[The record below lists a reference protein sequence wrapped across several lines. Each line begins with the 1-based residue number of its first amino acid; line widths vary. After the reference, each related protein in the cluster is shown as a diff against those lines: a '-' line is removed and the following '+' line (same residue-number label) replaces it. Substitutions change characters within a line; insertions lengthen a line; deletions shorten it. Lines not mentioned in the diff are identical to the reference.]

1 MNRWTQ
7 VDPLMVNQGEKVLHI
22 LLERGFQAFFVG
34 GCVRDELM
42 GRPVHDMDIATSA
55 KPEDVVAVFERTVPT
70 GIEHGTVTVLMD
82 DYAFEVTTFRKESQ
96 YEDHRRPASVE
107 FVDAVNEDLL
117 RRDFTMNAIARDID
131 GALID
136 PYGGQCDI
144 KRGLIR
150 CVGAAEERFEED
162 ALRML
167 RAVRFAS
174 VFGFRP
180 AKSLWRALLRGKDK
194 LSYIAMERVRT
205 ELEKVVLG
213 DRPLRGLALLER
225 SGLLRHV
232 KAALPEAGGAA
243 NAEPDPAGRSRARL
257 TRQLLAAEP
266 RRELLAALPELPPE
280 PQALRWSL
288 LLQALGT
295 AGEDVIPLMKGWTF
309 PNKAAEETA
318 AIVRFDEAWRRAGA
332 EEREAASLR
341 RRWVVLQVTLGQTA
355 AACWLGRQAAVLA
368 AASLSEA
375 QRIAERERLDLARR
389 WHGEVRAHALS
400 ELAVSGKDVLEL
412 TGQKGGPWLGEL
424 MKQLLLSVAAGEVH
438 NDKQAL
444 LEYVKAGLSEA
455 WKQTD

>member
-7 VDPLMVNQGEKVLHI
+7 VDPLMVNQGEMVLHT

-136 PYGGQCDI
+136 PYGGQSDI

-180 AKSLWRALLRGKDK
+180 AKSLWKALLRGKDK

-213 DRPLRGLALLER
+213 PRPLRGLALLER

-232 KAALPEAGGAA
+232 KAALPEAVAGD
-243 NAEPDPAGRSRARL
+243 AEPERQSQARL
-257 TRQLLAAEP
+257 TRQLLAAAP
-266 RRELLAALPELPPE
+266 RRELLTALPELPPE

-295 AGEDVIPLMKGWTF
+295 GGEDVIPLMKRWTF

-318 AIVRFDEAWRRAGA
+318 AIVRFDEAWRQAQA

-368 AASLSEA
+368 AAFLSEA
-375 QRIAERERLDLARR
+375 QRIAERKRLDLARR

-424 MKQLLLSVAAGEVH
+424 IKQLLLSVAAGEVH

-444 LEYVKAGLSEA
+444 LEYVKAGLSET

>member
-7 VDPLMVNQGEKVLHI
+7 EDPLMVNQGEMVLHT

-117 RRDFTMNAIARDID
+117 RRDFTMNALARDID

-136 PYGGQCDI
+136 PYGGQSDI

-180 AKSLWRALLRGKDK
+180 AKSLWKALLRGKDK

-213 DRPLRGLALLER
+213 PRPLRGLALLER

-232 KAALPEAGGAA
+232 KAALPEAVAGD
-243 NAEPDPAGRSRARL
+243 AEPERQSQARL
-257 TRQLLAAEP
+257 TRQLLAAAP
-266 RRELLAALPELPPE
+266 RRELLTALPELPPA
-280 PQALRWSL
+280 PHALRWSL
-288 LLQALGT
+288 LLQARGT
-295 AGEDVIPLMKGWTF
+295 GGEDVIPLMKRWTF
-309 PNKAAEETA
+309 PNKAAEKTA
-318 AIVRFDEAWRRAGA
+318 AIVRFDEAWRQAQA

-368 AASLSEA
+368 AAFLSEA
-375 QRIAERERLDLARR
+375 QRIAERKRLDLARR

-444 LEYVKAGLSEA
+444 LEYVKAGLSET

>member
-7 VDPLMVNQGEKVLHI
+7 VDPLMVNQGEKVLHT

-55 KPEDVVAVFERTVPT
+55 KPEDVIAIFERTVPT

-82 DYAFEVTTFRKESQ
+82 AYAFEVTTFRKESQ
-96 YEDHRRPASVE
+96 YEDHRRPTSVE
-107 FVDAVNEDLL
+107 FVDAVAEDLL
-117 RRDFTMNAIARDID
+117 RRDFTMNAIARDIH

-136 PYGGQCDI
+136 PYGGQGDI

-180 AKSLWRALLRGKDK
+180 AKSLWRALLRVKDK
-194 LSYIAMERVRT
+194 LTYIAMERVRA

-213 DRPLRGLALLER
+213 PRPLRGLALLER

-232 KAALPEAGGAA
+232 KAALPEAVAGD
-243 NAEPDPAGRSRARL
+243 AEPARL

-266 RRELLAALPELPPE
+266 RRELLAALAELPAE

-318 AIVRFDEAWRRAGA
+318 AIVRFDEAWARAEA
-332 EEREAASLR
+332 EESDEAPLR
-341 RRWVVLQVTLGQTA
+341 RRWVVLQVTLGQA
-355 AACWLGRQAAVLA
+355 ASAFWLRRQAAVLA
-368 AASLSEA
+368 AASLPEA
-375 QRIAERERLDLARR
+375 QRITERERLALARR
-389 WHGEVRAHALS
+389 WHGEVRVHALS
-400 ELAVSGKDVLEL
+400 ELAISGKDVLEL
-412 TGQKGGPWLGEL
+412 AGKKGGPWLGEL
-424 MKQLLLSVAAGEVH
+424 MKRLLISVAAGEIH

-444 LEYVKAGLSEA
+444 LNYVKAGLSEA

>member
-1 MNRWTQ
+1 MNRWVQ
-7 VDPLMVNQGEKVLHI
+7 VDPLMVNQGEKVLHT

-42 GRPVHDMDIATSA
+42 GRPVHDMDITTSA
-55 KPEDVVAVFERTVPT
+55 KPEDIIAVFERTVPT

-82 DYAFEVTTFRKESQ
+82 AYAFEVTTFRKESQ
-96 YEDHRRPASVE
+96 YEDHRRPTSVE
-107 FVDAVNEDLL
+107 FVDAVTEDLL
-117 RRDFTMNAIARDID
+117 RRDFTMNAIARDIH

-136 PYGGQCDI
+136 PFGGQGDI

-180 AKSLWRALLRGKDK
+180 AKSLWKALLRGKDK

-213 DRPLRGLALLER
+213 PRPLRGLALLER

-232 KAALPEAGGAA
+232 KATLPEAGGAA
-243 NAEPDPAGRSRARL
+243 NAEPEPADRSLALL

-266 RRELLAALPELPPE
+266 QRELMAALPELPPE
-280 PQALRWSL
+280 PQALRLSL
-288 LLQALGT
+288 LLQAHGT

-309 PNKAAEETA
+309 PNRAAEETA
-318 AIVRFDEAWRRAGA
+318 AIARFDEAWKRAQA
-332 EEREAASLR
+332 EEREEPLLR
-341 RRWVVLQVTLGQTA
+341 RRWVVLQVTLGQA
-355 AACWLGRQAAVLA
+355 AAAHWLRRQAAVLA
-368 AASLSEA
+368 GAPLPEA
-375 QRIAERERLDLARR
+375 QRITEQERLALALR

-400 ELAVSGKDVLEL
+400 DLEISGKDVLEL
-412 TGQKGGPWLGEL
+412 TGKKGGPWLGEL
-424 MKQLLLSVAAGEVH
+424 MKRLLISAAAGEIH

-444 LEYVKAGLSEA
+444 LDYVKAGVSEA

>member
-7 VDPLMVNQGEKVLHI
+7 VDPLMVNQGEMVLHT

-136 PYGGQCDI
+136 PYGGQSDI

-180 AKSLWRALLRGKDK
+180 AKSLWKALLLGKDK

-213 DRPLRGLALLER
+213 PRPLRGLALLER

-232 KAALPEAGGAA
+232 KAALPEA
-243 NAEPDPAGRSRARL
+243 
-257 TRQLLAAEP
+257 
-266 RRELLAALPELPPE
+266 
-280 PQALRWSL
+280 
-288 LLQALGT
+288 
-295 AGEDVIPLMKGWTF
+295 V
-309 PNKAAEETA
+309 
-318 AIVRFDEAWRRAGA
+318 AGA
-332 EEREAASLR
+332 L
-341 RRWVVLQVTLGQTA
+341 
-355 AACWLGRQAAVLA
+355 
-368 AASLSEA
+368 
-375 QRIAERERLDLARR
+375 
-389 WHGEVRAHALS
+389 
-400 ELAVSGKDVLEL
+400 
-412 TGQKGGPWLGEL
+412 
-424 MKQLLLSVAAGEVH
+424 
-438 NDKQAL
+438 
-444 LEYVKAGLSEA
+444 
-455 WKQTD
+455 